1 MGYGEYTGNQSVH
14 WAVMHEDDN
23 GQAVK
28 LAGRSGRS
36 AHPTEAHD
44 VNVDTGARGRDPV
57 KPAEVG
63 RRKGHQGNFRVML
76 RFEKQADARAAAA
89 AAQNVTFEGGMY
101 VLKLD
106 VPVIERAAA
115 DDPPASEVRV
125 DW

>member
-1 MGYGEYTGNQSVH
+1 
-14 WAVMHEDDN
+14 
-23 GQAVK
+23 
-28 LAGRSGRS
+28 
-36 AHPTEAHD
+36 
-44 VNVDTGARGRDPV
+44 
-57 KPAEVG
+57 
-63 RRKGHQGNFRVML
+63 ML
-76 RFEKQADARAAAA
+76 RFEKMADARAAAA